1 MKLRFLFIL
10 AITQFMALSAQ
21 LKEFSLD
28 NLMPGGKTYA
38 RFVPK
43 NIKQLQFLG
52 ENYIYQKG
60 DSIMIVKPGNHKE
73 KVLVTVKDINRFIA
87 KKGLKPVGSMPRISV
102 WEGGKENGI
111 SFLHDKHFIHLS
123 ADGNSIEQLY
133 PLEKGDTD
141 FDFDPHKRQ
150 YALTNENG
158 LYIILPNGERI
169 TVGKDSNGY
178 ISMGANNVHRNEF
191 GIKKGTFWSPEG
203 NALAFYRMNE
213 TMVGDYP
220 LVDISAR
227 EAKLKNIKYPMAG
240 MRSHEVTVGVFRLSD
255 RNTVYLHTG
264 TPKDRY
270 FTNITWSPDEKEIY
284 IQELN
289 RRQDT
294 CRVEVYDAASGKH
307 LRTLF
312 TETDEKY
319 VEPENPLIFIPG
331 KSELFIYTSRKDG
344 YRHLY
349 LYDTSGKMIRQITR
363 GEWEVLSAEIDPT
376 GKYLY
381 ITSTEASP
389 LEVNLY
395 RVTLS
400 NGKRERLTPANG
412 VHTPLMSKS
421 GRYMID
427 RYSNHNT
434 PRMIDFSDLKTGKT
448 KNLLCAPDPY
458 DGYAMP
464 DIKCGTI
471 KAADGETDLYYRLT
485 QPGKIE
491 TGKKY
496 PVIVYVYGGP
506 HVQQVRDGWKWDARG
521 WDIYMA
527 NRGYIIFTIDG
538 RGSANRGSAFENVTH
553 RQLGKIELQDQMEGI
568 KWLKSLPYVDENR
581 IGVHGWS
588 FGGFMTTNMMLNNPE
603 TFKTG
608 VAGGPVID
616 WKYYEIMY
624 GERYMGSPKEN
635 AQGYKNSNL
644 NRIAGNLQG
653 HLLLIH
659 GDQDPVVVWQH
670 SLSFLK
676 SCIQSGTYPDY
687 FVYPGHFHNVL
698 GPDRVH
704 LYEKITRYFDDY
716 LK

>member
-10 AITQFMALSAQ
+10 AITQFMAVSAQ

-87 KKGLKPVGSMPRISV
+87 EKGLKPVGSMPRISV
-102 WEGGKENGI
+102 WEDGKENGI

-123 ADGNSIEQLY
+123 ADGSSIEQLY

-158 LYIILPNGERI
+158 LYIISPNGERI
-169 TVGKDSNGY
+169 TVGKDPNGY

-191 GIKKGTFWSPEG
+191 GIKKGTFWSPKG

-294 CRVEVYDAASGKH
+294 CLVEVYDAASGKH

-319 VEPENPLIFIPG
+319 VEPENPLIF
-331 KSELFIYTSRKDG
+331 R
-344 YRHLY
+344 
-349 LYDTSGKMIRQITR
+349 
-363 GEWEVLSAEIDPT
+363 
-376 GKYLY
+376 
-381 ITSTEASP
+381 
-389 LEVNLY
+389 N
-395 RVTLS
+395 S
-400 NGKRERLTPANG
+400 N
-412 VHTPLMSKS
+412 
-421 GRYMID
+421 
-427 RYSNHNT
+427 
-434 PRMIDFSDLKTGKT
+434 
-448 KNLLCAPDPY
+448 
-458 DGYAMP
+458 
-464 DIKCGTI
+464 IKI
-471 KAADGETDLYYRLT
+471 
-485 QPGKIE
+485 
-491 TGKKY
+491 
-496 PVIVYVYGGP
+496 
-506 HVQQVRDGWKWDARG
+506 
-521 WDIYMA
+521 MF
-527 NRGYIIFTIDG
+527 FT
-538 RGSANRGSAFENVTH
+538 TH
-553 RQLGKIELQDQMEGI
+553 R
-568 KWLKSLPYVDENR
+568 
-581 IGVHGWS
+581 
-588 FGGFMTTNMMLNNPE
+588 
-603 TFKTG
+603 
-608 VAGGPVID
+608 
-616 WKYYEIMY
+616 
-624 GERYMGSPKEN
+624 
-635 AQGYKNSNL
+635 
-644 NRIAGNLQG
+644 
-653 HLLLIH
+653 
-659 GDQDPVVVWQH
+659 
-670 SLSFLK
+670 
-676 SCIQSGTYPDY
+676 
-687 FVYPGHFHNVL
+687 
-698 GPDRVH
+698 
-704 LYEKITRYFDDY
+704 EK
-716 LK
+716 